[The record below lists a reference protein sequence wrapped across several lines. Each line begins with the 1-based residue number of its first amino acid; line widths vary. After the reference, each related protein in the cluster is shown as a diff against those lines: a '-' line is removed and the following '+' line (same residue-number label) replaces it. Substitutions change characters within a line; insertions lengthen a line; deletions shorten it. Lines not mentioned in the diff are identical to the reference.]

1 MRRRSS
7 SGSPNR
13 PPNGSS
19 EDMGSIVGVGSG
31 RPMALPPPSPD
42 STCLVT
48 GASSGI
54 GADLARALSSR
65 GHGVT
70 LVARREDRLRELA
83 AELGDGAQVHA
94 CDVTD
99 PNARKGLAD
108 ALAARGTTVSVL
120 VNNAGFG
127 TSGPFV
133 KAERERELDMVRT
146 NIEAVVDFCALF
158 APGMAGRGS
167 GGILNVASTAS
178 FQPLPMQSG
187 YAATK
192 AFVLSFSE
200 SLHAE
205 LGGGRGKGTPLCPRP
220 GKTKFVDV
228 AEIPDA
234 DRMPGFMWANP
245 QEVAEAG
252 IKGLERAK
260 RVVIPGVLN
269 RAGAIGGQHAPRS
282 LYLRVASRVHPA
294 GRK

>member
-31 RPMALPPPSPD
+31 RPMALPPPAPD

-65 GHGVT
+65 GYGVT

-83 AELGDGAQVHA
+83 AELGDGAEVHA

-120 VNNAGFG
+120 GNNAGFG

-133 KAERERELDMVRT
+133 KA
-146 NIEAVVDFCALF
+146 
-158 APGMAGRGS
+158 GRGR
-167 GGILNVASTAS
+167 GGILTPPRPAPS
-178 FQPLPMQSG
+178 QPLPMQSG
-187 YAATK
+187 SAATK

-205 LGGGRGKGTPLCPRP
+205 LKGKGVT
-220 GKTKFVDV
+220 
-228 AEIPDA
+228 
-234 DRMPGFMWANP
+234 
-245 QEVAEAG
+245 
-252 IKGLERAK
+252 
-260 RVVIPGVLN
+260 
-269 RAGAIGGQHAPRS
+269 
-282 LYLRVASRVHPA
+282 
-294 GRK
+294 